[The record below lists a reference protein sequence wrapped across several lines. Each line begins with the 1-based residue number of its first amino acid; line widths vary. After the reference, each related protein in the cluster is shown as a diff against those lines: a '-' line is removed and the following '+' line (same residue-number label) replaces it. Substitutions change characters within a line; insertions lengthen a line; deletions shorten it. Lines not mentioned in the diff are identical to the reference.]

1 MEAQQDLALVPQK
14 IQAATRRTE
23 TCWAVLEPAV
33 RPDQMAQATLPAAVN
48 PPTAVL
54 VARPI
59 MAAGEQV
66 VLEAPVP
73 EQRAVPDQQA
83 LSTIRLQLSDR
94 AAAVVAG
101 LAQCHPRLATEALA
115 AGLEPAAVAEGLAIH
130 AERTAPGLVARK
142 VSSSSGGRRQFNRR
156 STPLRVVAPSGRIST
171 RSRTSTIW
179 L

>member
-1 MEAQQDLALVPQK
+1 MLAPLALAAMEAQQDLALVPQK

-115 AGLEPAAVAEGLAIH
+115 ACGAWF
-130 AERTAPGLVARK
+130 ERCKFIIRK
-142 VSSSSGGRRQFNRR
+142 FRHLDRRRQRR
-156 STPLRVVAPSGRIST
+156 QHA
-171 RSRTSTIW
+171 
-179 L
+179 